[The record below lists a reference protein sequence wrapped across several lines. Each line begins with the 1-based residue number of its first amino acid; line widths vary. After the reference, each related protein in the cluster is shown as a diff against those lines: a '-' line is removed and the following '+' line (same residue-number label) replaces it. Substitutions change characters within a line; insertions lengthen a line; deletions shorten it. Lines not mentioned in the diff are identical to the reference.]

1 MTGSE
6 TGPDPTRDFD
16 SDEFRAVLACFAT
29 GVAVITA
36 IDGGEAVGLVC
47 NSFTSLSLEPPLV
60 LWCPAKTSTTWPRI
74 RAAGK
79 WAASF
84 LGEQGEETSRRFAA
98 SGTDRFTGSRWT
110 PGKTGAPILEGAIA
124 WVECETSVEH
134 DAGDHLI
141 VVGQVVGL
149 GRAPD
154 GLPLVFFGGGYRHL
168 AG

>member
-1 MTGSE
+1 MTGG
-6 TGPDPTRDFD
+6 GPEPGSAGAFD
-16 SDEFRAVLACFAT
+16 SGEFRSVLGCFAT

-36 IDGGEAVGLVC
+36 IDGGEAVGLAC

-74 RAAGK
+74 RAAGR

-84 LGEQGEETSRRFAA
+84 LGAEGEEISRRFAA
-98 SGTDRFTGSRWT
+98 SGADRFAGSRWI
-110 PGKTGAPILEGAIA
+110 PGQTGAPILDGAIA
-124 WVECETSVEH
+124 WVECETVAEH

-141 VVGQVVGL
+141 VVGRVVAL

-154 GLPLVFFGGGYRHL
+154 GSPLVFFGGGYRHL